1 MFDAFETLST
11 CRQIGMSGVGPIPWS
26 SIDQFARQQG
36 FADDEIAYNDFLYI
50 MQSLDELFLKRKSA
64 EIERERK
71 KASGKAQ
78 GVRSQPIQARR
89 RR

>member
-1 MFDAFETLST
+1 
-11 CRQIGMSGVGPIPWS
+11 MSGVGPIPWS
-26 SIDQFARQQG
+26 AIQQWAQHEG
-36 FADDEIAYNDFLYI
+36 FADDEIAYRDFVYI
-50 MQSLDELFLKRKSA
+50 VQSLDELYLKRKSA

-71 KASGKAQ
+71 KASGKSK